1 MSRYV
6 EVPADAIRARL
17 AEAGFKRITQGG
29 REEVYERRHDR
40 NPLYAVKVY
49 SSIASDAAAARG
61 CGEDAIRVVAVRYQ
75 SMNHKP
81 WEAKAIMGSI
91 KVLRTAPE
99 KMAPEERIKH
109 VLDRM
114 VERARE
120 AYGNCN
126 DRIKS
131 INNHAHTQGRRA

>member
-17 AEAGFKRITQGG
+17 AEAGFKRIVQSG

-49 SSIASDAAAARG
+49 SSIAADAAAARG
-61 CGEDAIRVVAVRYQ
+61 CGEDAIRVVAVRYP
-75 SMNHKP
+75 SETSRPM
-81 WEAKAIMGSI
+81 EARAIMGSI

-99 KMAPEERIKH
+99 KLASEKRVTH

-114 VERARE
+114 IERARE
-120 AYGNCN
+120 AYAVCN
-126 DRIKS
+126 ERLKGI
-131 INNHAHTQGRRA
+131 RR